1 MAVRIDTLRPGVLE
15 VAVTGELTQAD
26 YRRIIPAVEDAIR
39 ECGAARLLIV
49 LGPFDGWTVGAIWEE
64 LKFDARHRHA
74 IERLAMVGP
83 RLTDEGMGAFQ
94 HPFPADAVEYFDGDE
109 LFRAR
114 EWISRGCIGR
124 CELADGEAA
133 LE

>member
-1 MAVRIDTLRPGVLE
+1 MAVRIDTLRPGILE
-15 VAVTGELTQAD
+15 IAVAGELTQAD
-26 YRRIIPAVEDAIR
+26 YQQIVPALEGAIR
-39 ECGAARLLIV
+39 ECGKARLLV
-49 LGPFDGWTVGAIWEE
+49 QLRQFNGWTIGGIWEE
-64 LKFDARHRHA
+64 LKFDAKHLHD

-124 CELADGEAA
+124 CEIADGEAA